1 MSGVYIGPVGLC
13 GAFGLYSKDSRRGVK
28 GSTYALEVRPGRCK
42 ELRRSRLH
50 FAFKNKSRNRE
61 NAASPCYATLAL
73 RGGYA
78 CDSLRPPP
86 IGARPWLLP
95 KNSLRG

>member
-1 MSGVYIGPVGLC
+1 MSGVYIGRVGLC
-13 GAFGLYSKDSRRGVK
+13 GAFGLYSKDSRSAGERK
-28 GSTYALEVRPGRCK
+28 HRQEVWPGRSR

-50 FAFKNKSRNRE
+50 FAFGNKSRNRE
-61 NAASPCYATLAL
+61 NAALPCYATLAL

-78 CDSLRPPP
+78 RDSLRPPP